1 MAKSGDPTTPAPNP
15 NMQLSKDELD
25 RVTEVFKMYET
36 GLREATIYPKVRE
49 YRMAKLMLQKLWILR
64 FPLIYQIMIYFKISL
79 QQADIIKNSHKN
91 NYHYDIILIH
101 VTC

>member
-49 YRMAKLMLQKLWILR
+49 YRIAKFMLRKLWIR
-64 FPLIYQIMIYFKISL
+64 
-79 QQADIIKNSHKN
+79 
-91 NYHYDIILIH
+91 NYSSYLLNYNIFYSIF
-101 VTC
+101 VSS

>member
-1 MAKSGDPTTPAPNP
+1 MDAKGKSGDPATPAQNP

-49 YRMAKLMLQKLWILR
+49 CKMYLMFVR
-64 FPLIYQIMIYFKISL
+64 HYQFKDYS
-79 QQADIIKNSHKN
+79 Q
-91 NYHYDIILIH
+91 
-101 VTC
+101 

>member
-1 MAKSGDPTTPAPNP
+1 MDPKSKGDQTTTANP

-49 YRMAKLMLQKLWILR
+49 LK
-64 FPLIYQIMIYFKISL
+64 
-79 QQADIIKNSHKN
+79 
-91 NYHYDIILIH
+91 
-101 VTC
+101 

>member
-36 GLREATIYPKVRE
+36 GLREATIYPKVRKCK
-49 YRMAKLMLQKLWILR
+49 M
-64 FPLIYQIMIYFKISL
+64 YFKLYKALSVLMYRIL
-79 QQADIIKNSHKN
+79 
-91 NYHYDIILIH
+91 DIILKLYA
-101 VTC
+101 VYF

>member
-1 MAKSGDPTTPAPNP
+1 MAKSGDPATPAPNP

-49 YRMAKLMLQKLWILR
+49 YRMAKLILQKLWIR
-64 FPLIYQIMIYFKISL
+64 VR
-79 QQADIIKNSHKN
+79 IKFYSHLSN
-91 NYHYDIILIH
+91 YDIFYNI
-101 VTC
+101 VAAS

>member
-1 MAKSGDPTTPAPNP
+1 MDPKGKGDQATAAANQ

-49 YRMAKLMLQKLWILR
+49 LILSR
-64 FPLIYQIMIYFKISL
+64 
-79 QQADIIKNSHKN
+79 
-91 NYHYDIILIH
+91 ILN
-101 VTC
+101 

>member
-36 GLREATIYPKVRE
+36 GLREATIYPKVRD
-49 YRMAKLMLQKLWILR
+49 YRIAKLMLQRL
-64 FPLIYQIMIYFKISL
+64 LIFVFLLFIKI
-79 QQADIIKNSHKN
+79 
-91 NYHYDIILIH
+91 
-101 VTC
+101 

>member
-1 MAKSGDPTTPAPNP
+1 MASEGKSGDQTTTAQNT

-49 YRMAKLMLQKLWILR
+49 LSESGCKVSVYLVFSNNLIRQK
-64 FPLIYQIMIYFKISL
+64 
-79 QQADIIKNSHKN
+79 IKNVCFQYTKS
-91 NYHYDIILIH
+91 YF
-101 VTC
+101 

>member
-49 YRMAKLMLQKLWILR
+49 YRMAKLILQKLWIRNFTL
-64 FPLIYQIMIYFKISL
+64 Y
-79 QQADIIKNSHKN
+79 SHLSN
-91 NYHYDIILIH
+91 YDIFYNI
-101 VTC
+101 VAAS

>member
-49 YRMAKLMLQKLWILR
+49 YESTEWQNSSFRSFVLEII
-64 FPLIYQIMIYFKISL
+64 FLIYDYVFL
-79 QQADIIKNSHKN
+79 FIK
-91 NYHYDIILIH
+91 L
-101 VTC
+101 